1 MLLKQAQFHLT
12 QTLEYLCWSFTLKHI
27 LRPGLGPNLQSI
39 SSVLL
44 TVVVESRL
52 LAFYSMI
59 SQEPLTWCLSSA
71 ILLPHCLPPYR
82 SVTAKPQTPY
92 YLYYKE
98 MESPGFKP
106 RSAGQ
111 EVPVLPLNQ
120 ITTMNRAI
128 SRNFSTQ
135 TRKKVIKV
143 STADK
148 KINMSVADLK
158 FEI

>member
-92 YLYYKE
+92 YKT
-98 MESPGFKP
+98 
-106 RSAGQ
+106 
-111 EVPVLPLNQ
+111 Q
-120 ITTMNRAI
+120 IIICQAI
-128 SRNFSTQ
+128 CWPTFLLFLQCVNLILWNNFLV
-135 TRKKVIKV
+135 KK
-143 STADK
+143 K
-148 KINMSVADLK
+148 KNGIAW
-158 FEI
+158 I